1 MEWNGMSGSLFFFV
15 SELEVRKKKKM
26 EYLFFS
32 LTFDFSN
39 VFLKGV
45 KLEKNKMINQL
56 SNEDGSSIQMIND
69 QI

>member
-1 MEWNGMSGSLFFFV
+1 
-15 SELEVRKKKKM
+15 M

-39 VFLKGV
+39 VFLKGI